1 MIYPMPELPEV
12 ETVVRQL
19 RKVLLGK
26 TIIKVEIKDTKVID
40 FRILKILPA
49 CIINITRRGKS
60 IIFTLDHDHYLLAH
74 LRMTGH
80 FHYVPS
86 NKKDIHHEKY
96 LSAIFYLN
104 DHSFFTFNEIRRFGR
119 IKLFTA
125 NELEQFSSSMGREPL
140 DSSFTVKEF
149 NSLLDRFPKAIIK
162 TKLLDQSAIAGIG
175 NIYAQEALYRAAI
188 HPQRKIEAISS
199 AKREKLYHSIRNIL
213 KQAIKHNGTTIQ
225 NFSHIDGI
233 GEFQDFLSVY
243 QKERCPKDHP
253 IRKINQG
260 GRGTYYCP
268 RCQH

>member
-1 MIYPMPELPEV
+1 MPELPEV

-19 RKVLLGK
+19 CKVILGK
-26 TIIKVEIKDTKVID
+26 SIIKLEIKDTKVID
-40 FRILKILPA
+40 SEILKILPVR
-49 CIINITRRGKS
+49 IINITRRGKS
-60 IIFTLDHDHYLLAH
+60 IIFTLDQNHYLLAH

-86 NKKDIHHEKY
+86 NKKDIQHEKY
-96 LSAIFYLN
+96 LSAIFYL
-104 DHSFFTFNEIRRFGR
+104 DDRSFFTFNEIRRFGS
-119 IKLFTA
+119 IKLLTS
-125 NELEQFSSSMGREPL
+125 NELEKFSFSMGREPL
-140 DSSFTVKEF
+140 DSSFTFKEF
-149 NSLLDRFPKAIIK
+149 NSLLARFPKAIIK

-175 NIYAQEALYRAAI
+175 NIYAQEALYRAKI
-188 HPQRKIEAISS
+188 HPQKRIESISS
-199 AKREKLYHSIRNIL
+199 QKREKLYHSIRNVL
-213 KQAIKHNGTTIQ
+213 QQAIKHNGTTIQ

-243 QKERCPKDHP
+243 QKERCLKNHL

>member
-26 TIIKVEIKDTKVID
+26 IILQVEIKDQKVID
-40 FRILKILPA
+40 SSIERILPA
-49 CIINITRRGKS
+49 RIINITRRGKS
-60 IIFTLDHDHYLLAH
+60 IIFRLDSNHYLLAH

-80 FHYVPS
+80 FHYLPPK
-86 NKKDIHHEKY
+86 KKDIQYEKY
-96 LSAIFYLN
+96 LSGIFYLN
-104 DHSFFTFNEIRRFGR
+104 DHSFFTFNEIRRFGS
-119 IKLFTA
+119 IKLLTS

-149 NSLLDRFPKAIIK
+149 NSLLARFPNAIIK

-188 HPQRKIEAISS
+188 HPQRKIETIST
-199 AKREKLYHSIRNIL
+199 AKREKLYHSIRNVL
-213 KQAIKHNGTTIQ
+213 QQAIKHNGTTIQ

-243 QKERCPKDHP
+243 QKERCPKNHP